1 MRYLSKSGFGSL
13 GRELNEVKSYGKR
26 INSGYFGPF
35 LESLRHSL
43 EALDEGVREVGGS
56 RVQLF
61 RRKNRSLSR
70 KLLLNWTNDFYTVSI
85 KSSRRAIFTLFLWS
99 FQLKIFEILASV
111 DDLYSI
117 FDCHKESN
125 R

>member
-13 GRELNEVKSYGKR
+13 GRELNEVKSCGKR

-35 LESLRHSL
+35 LESLRDSL
-43 EALDEGVREVGGS
+43 EALDEGVREVGGT

-70 KLLLNWTNDFYTVSI
+70 KLLLNWTNDFYTV
-85 KSSRRAIFTLFLWS
+85 
-99 FQLKIFEILASV
+99 
-111 DDLYSI
+111 
-117 FDCHKESN
+117 FD
-125 R
+125 